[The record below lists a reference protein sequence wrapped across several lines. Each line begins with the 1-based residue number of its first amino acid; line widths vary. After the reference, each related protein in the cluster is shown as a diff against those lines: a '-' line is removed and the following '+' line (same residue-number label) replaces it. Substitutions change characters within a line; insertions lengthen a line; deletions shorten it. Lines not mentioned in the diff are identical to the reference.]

1 MHEQYMKIDKEIAT
15 SKKKKKKLQTNKNP
29 RAEKYNN
36 WTEKFNR
43 VSKVDLTM
51 QKKESAT
58 WKIEH
63 WKFLVRGAKRTKN
76 EE

>member
-36 WTEKFNR
+36 
-43 VSKVDLTM
+43 
-51 QKKESAT
+51 
-58 WKIEH
+58 
-63 WKFLVRGAKRTKN
+63 
-76 EE
+76 